1 MQRAKDVLPKQGSRR
16 PWKLY
21 QNYAKDMV
29 ALRFGKIDDGVLVF
43 SRRDEQASRRARG

>member
-1 MQRAKDVLPKQGSRR
+1 
-16 PWKLY
+16 
-21 QNYAKDMV
+21 MV